1 MKLTPEMINRLVAVK
16 SLLGLEDWDLVV
28 AAAERLESAR
38 EQEEIASILEAL
50 DEHRYAEAA
59 QLIDK
64 ILSDGTRLAEWRDPE
79 ISLLEAELARVTEEL
94 ADLEINHAET
104 EHRISRFQAAH
115 NKALGE
121 HIAKVLDLRRR
132 LFKRAAKDDP
142 GKEEDYQKARRDFE
156 EFQQDQ
162 EAQQEADSRTEWEL
176 SEEEQRELKKLFRRA
191 SKKCHPD
198 MVSAE
203 HQQAATEMFRELR
216 DAYDE
221 GDLVRLKK
229 LVKRV
234 ETGLFDVEDD
244 QDDNAERKKE
254 RLKARI
260 EAIRDALEK
269 TRREIGVMKQSS
281 TYQLMV
287 ENEDWDAVFEE
298 QAELLKQEIESLTA
312 ELEATVQDS

>member
-1 MKLTPEMINRLVAVK
+1 M
-16 SLLGLEDWDLVV
+16 D
-28 AAAERLESAR
+28 AR
-38 EQEEIASILEAL
+38 
-50 DEHRYAEAA
+50 RYAEGA
-59 QLIDK
+59 QSSDTRLP
-64 ILSDGTRLAEWRDPE
+64 DGTRLAEWRDPE
-79 ISLLEAELARVTEEL
+79 VSLLEAELARVTEEL
-94 ADLEINHAET
+94 ADLEVEHAET

-121 HIAKVLDLRRR
+121 CIAKVLDLRRR

-142 GKEEDYQKARRDFE
+142 GKEADYQKAQQDFE

-176 SEEEQRELKKLFRRA
+176 SEEEQRELKKLFRSA

-221 GDLVRLKK
+221 GDLVRLRK

-234 ETGLFDVEDD
+234 EAGLFDVEDD

-254 RLKARI
+254 RLKAKI
-260 EAIRDALEK
+260 EAIREALEK
-269 TRREIGVMKQSS
+269 TRREIDIMKQSS
-281 TYQLMV
+281 TYRTMV
-287 ENEDWDAVFEE
+287 ENDDWDAVFEE
-298 QAELLKQEIESLTA
+298 QAELLNQEIENLTA
-312 ELEATVQDS
+312 ELEATDQDS

>member
-1 MKLTPEMINRLVAVK
+1 MSGGNPHSGQLLLDSGSSPCPVLCDFSKTPYDFMKLTPEMINRLVAVK

-121 HIAKVLDLRRR
+121 RIAK
-132 LFKRAAKDDP
+132 
-142 GKEEDYQKARRDFE
+142 GE
-156 EFQQDQ
+156 
-162 EAQQEADSRTEWEL
+162 
-176 SEEEQRELKKLFRRA
+176 
-191 SKKCHPD
+191 
-198 MVSAE
+198 
-203 HQQAATEMFRELR
+203 
-216 DAYDE
+216 
-221 GDLVRLKK
+221 
-229 LVKRV
+229 
-234 ETGLFDVEDD
+234 
-244 QDDNAERKKE
+244 N
-254 RLKARI
+254 LKAVL
-260 EAIRDALEK
+260 ASA
-269 TRREIGVMKQSS
+269 
-281 TYQLMV
+281 
-287 ENEDWDAVFEE
+287 
-298 QAELLKQEIESLTA
+298 TA
-312 ELEATVQDS
+312 EGYPTAKSAKALAEKLEVNTPIIDEVYAMLYEGKDVKQAVNDLTTRIPKSEN